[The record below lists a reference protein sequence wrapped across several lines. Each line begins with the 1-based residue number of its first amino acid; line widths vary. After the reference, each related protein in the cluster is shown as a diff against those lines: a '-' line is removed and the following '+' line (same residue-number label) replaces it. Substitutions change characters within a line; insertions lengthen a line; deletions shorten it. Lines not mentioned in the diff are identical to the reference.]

1 MSSIL
6 LPIREFIINN
16 FCVSIKSLQINK
28 TIINKSVFLYL
39 LKLIPFFILKRAL
52 DCINIKYIYLMD
64 NIYFSNYSKEV
75 KITPVFI
82 SLYGY
87 QSNELENN
95 ELLSEEKVNLLDAF
109 KKYSSSIPLWFFL
122 ENEKLNNI
130 NTIQMKYFSK
140 GKMNTKDIS
149 IEMYKDRM
157 MSEMF

>member
-6 LPIREFIINN
+6 LPIRELIINN

-28 TIINKSVFLYL
+28 IIIKKSVFLYL
-39 LKLIPFFILKRAL
+39 LKLVPFFILKRL
-52 DCINIKYIYLMD
+52 LECINIKYIYLMD
-64 NIYFSNYSKEV
+64 NLYFSNYSKEI
-75 KITPVFI
+75 KITPVFM
-82 SLYGY
+82 SLNGY

-95 ELLSEEKVNLLDAF
+95 ELLSEEKVNLLDSF

-122 ENEKLNNI
+122 ENEKLDNI

-140 GKMNTKDIS
+140 GKMNSKDIS

>member
-39 LKLIPFFILKRAL
+39 FKLVPFFILKRGL
-52 DCINIKYIYLMD
+52 DCFNIKYIYLMD
-64 NIYFSNYSKEV
+64 DLYFSNYSKEV
-75 KITPVFI
+75 KITPVFM
-82 SLYGY
+82 SLNGY

-95 ELLSEEKVNLLDAF
+95 ELLSEDKINLLDSF

-122 ENEKLNNI
+122 ENEKLDNI

-149 IEMYKDRM
+149 IDMYKDMM

>member
-6 LPIREFIINN
+6 LPIRELIINN

-28 TIINKSVFLYL
+28 IIIKKSVFLYL
-39 LKLIPFFILKRAL
+39 LKLVPFFILKRL
-52 DCINIKYIYLMD
+52 LECINIKYIYLMD
-64 NIYFSNYSKEV
+64 NLYFSNYSKEI
-75 KITPVFI
+75 KITPVFM
-82 SLYGY
+82 SLNGY

-95 ELLSEEKVNLLDAF
+95 ELLSEEKVNLLDSF

-140 GKMNTKDIS
+140 GKMNSKDIS